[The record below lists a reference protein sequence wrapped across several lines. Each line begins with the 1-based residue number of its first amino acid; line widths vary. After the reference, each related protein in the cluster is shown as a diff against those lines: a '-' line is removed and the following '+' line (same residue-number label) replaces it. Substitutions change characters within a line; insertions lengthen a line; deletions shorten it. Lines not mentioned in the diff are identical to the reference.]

1 MQFLYRAPAAN
12 AGAGAR
18 LPARRPTA
26 ALICILALAG
36 LLAACDGQGT
46 AKGAPKDAPHPTS
59 ESARPALVVRAM
71 AVTVADRATSV
82 SLTGDVEAK
91 VLTQLSFRVG
101 GRVTERLVDVGAHV
115 AAGDLLARVDPTE
128 QQADLD
134 AATAAVSAAESRLR
148 VATSNLDRQSTLLAK
163 GYTTR
168 AAYDQATETAGAAES
183 ALETARA
190 QLGTAR
196 DALGYAELRARAA
209 GVITARTL
217 EVGQVVQPAQ
227 SVFTLAE
234 DGTRDAVF
242 DVYETFFRNSETDRI
257 RISLVSDPKV
267 AADGRVREV
276 SPVIDASNGTVRV
289 KVAIDAPAD
298 VMALGSP
305 VTGTVTWKATPRI
318 VLPWSA
324 LASDGGSPAVWRI
337 DPKTRAVSLAKVAV
351 EAFETGSIVISS
363 GLAPGDLVVVDG
375 AKRLSTG
382 QTVDYTLESGS

>member
-1 MQFLYRAPAAN
+1 MQSPYRAPAAN

-18 LPARRPTA
+18 SPVRRPTA
-26 ALICILALAG
+26 VLICIFALSG

-46 AKGAPKDAPHPTS
+46 PKEASRHTPDA
-59 ESARPALVVRAM
+59 ARPAFVVRATAV
-71 AVTVADRATSV
+71 AVTNRTTSV

-115 AAGDLLARVDPTE
+115 AAGDLLARIDPTE
-128 QQADLD
+128 QQAELD

-148 VATSNLDRQSTLLAK
+148 VANANFQRQATLLAK

-209 GVITARTL
+209 GVITARTI

-227 SVFTLAE
+227 AAFTLAE

-242 DVYETFFRNSETDRI
+242 DVYETFFHNSDTDRI
-257 RISLVSDPKV
+257 RVSLVSDPKV
-267 AADGRVREV
+267 VADGRVREV
-276 SPVIDASNGTVRV
+276 SPVIDASTGTVRV
-289 KVAIDAPAD
+289 KVAIDAPPDA
-298 VMALGSP
+298 MPLGSP
-305 VTGTVTWKATPRI
+305 VTGTVMWKAKPRI

-324 LASDGGSPAVWRI
+324 LASDGGDPAVWRI
-337 DPKTRAVSLAKVAV
+337 DPKTHAVSLAKVAV
-351 EAFETGSIVISS
+351 DAFETGSIVISS

>member
-1 MQFLYRAPAAN
+1 MHAFYRHPAAD

-18 LPARRPTA
+18 SPARRPTA
-26 ALICILALAG
+26 ALISVFALAG
-36 LLAACDGQGT
+36 LLAACDGEATPRKTPEAG
-46 AKGAPKDAPHPTS
+46 
-59 ESARPALVVRAM
+59 RPAIFVRAT
-71 AVTVADRATSV
+71 TVAMTDRATSA

-115 AAGDLLARVDPTE
+115 AAGDLLARIDPTE

-134 AATAAVSAAESRLR
+134 AATAAVAAAESRLR
-148 VATSNLDRQSTLLAK
+148 VANANFDRQATLLAK

-168 AAYDQATETAGAAES
+168 STYDQATETAGAAES

-196 DALGYAELRARAA
+196 DALGYAELRAGAA
-209 GVITARTL
+209 GVITARTV

-227 SVFTLAE
+227 AAFTLAE

-242 DVYETFFRNSETDRI
+242 DVYETFFRNRDADRI
-257 RISLVSDPKV
+257 KVALVSDPKV
-267 AADGRVREV
+267 AAQGHVREV

-289 KVAIDAPAD
+289 KVAIDAPPDA
-298 VMALGSP
+298 MALGSP
-305 VTGTVTWKATPRI
+305 ATATVTAKARPLI

-324 LASDGGSPAVWRI
+324 LASEGADPAVWRI

-351 EAFETGSIVISS
+351 DAFETGSIVISS
-363 GLAPGDLVVVDG
+363 GLAPGDIVVVEG